1 MCALLS
7 TLRCIVLQHCSW
19 AVAPGVPL
27 GHTAGS
33 TGTHGGNVRNS
44 RQLVAVVLL
53 AVALL
58 TGVSSSSRAAN
69 AGGLT
74 LGSGMG
80 FSILMF
86 DESSDLVTF
95 SAPEGNQLF
104 GATPGLRFG
113 HVSPSRGFEFGL
125 GAGMLYLNPESGE
138 SFHILVFGLDF
149 QKHFVN
155 QSNWNLFIGA
165 DGGISSSEFL
175 TDTTQPYV
183 GAMIGAR
190 NVISDDNGS
199 VKFALHF
206 RHHMEDED
214 EFVQGFNEVTLA
226 MHFDLWIPD

>member
-1 MCALLS
+1 M
-7 TLRCIVLQHCSW
+7 RI
-19 AVAPGVPL
+19 
-27 GHTAGS
+27 
-33 TGTHGGNVRNS
+33 S

-58 TGVSSSSRAAN
+58 MGTSSRSRAAN
-69 AGGLT
+69 AGALT

-80 FSILMF
+80 FSILIF
-86 DESSDLVTF
+86 DGDNLTTF
-95 SAPEGNQLF
+95 SAPEGNLLV

-125 GAGMLYLNPESGE
+125 GAGVLYLNPDEGE

-155 QSNWNLFIGA
+155 QSNWNLFLGA
-165 DGGISSSEFL
+165 DGGISSSEFFA
-175 TDTTQPYV
+175 DVTQPYV

-199 VKFALHF
+199 VKFALHL

-214 EFVQGFNEVTLA
+214 AGADSFNEVTLA
-226 MHFDLWIPD
+226 MHFDLWIPQ